1 MVRPFL
7 HHDANRRRWSQVRF
21 ALGMSQMAAAVVS
34 FVLLFRTGVTRASL
48 SAVVVAST
56 LSMISV
62 IVFGRRRGSD

>member
-1 MVRPFL
+1 MVRPL
-7 HHDANRRRWSQVRF
+7 SHSDVNRRRWSQVRF

-34 FVLLFRTGVTRASL
+34 FVLLLRIGVTRASL

-62 IVFGRRRGSD
+62 MLFGRRRGGD